1 MGAIEKVLEY
11 VLEKN
16 GVQSIISFIL
26 AFLMQILIPKDIYK
40 NIYDR
45 LPFENN
51 INVILVFVTQ
61 FLVIY
66 IILQFVLFLI
76 KKISHALRSQ
86 NTNISENAS
95 LIQIDQFQS
104 VADKWSEKDYSI
116 VMYLIKTQNQ
126 VPYITKY
133 VDSESILN
141 NDKLFAKTVESR
153 MEKVYEVNGNYVGDL
168 PTQYH
173 KFLLRPMFY
182 EYCKDVLN
190 KMGSLSHFERKTTDL
205 HQEDLL

>member
-1 MGAIEKVLEY
+1 MGALEKLIEY
-11 VLEKN
+11 VLDKN
-16 GVQSIISFIL
+16 GVRAIISFIL
-26 AFLMQILIPKDIYK
+26 AFLLQILIPKDTYKDIY
-40 NIYDR
+40 NR

-61 FLVIY
+61 FLLIY
-66 IILQFVLFLI
+66 IILQFVRFLI
-76 KKISHALRSQ
+76 QKISQAIESQ
-86 NTNISENAS
+86 NSNILENES
-95 LIQIDQFQS
+95 IIRIDQFQS

-116 VMYLIKTQNQ
+116 VMYLIETQNQ

-141 NDKLFAKTVESR
+141 NDQLFAKTVENR
-153 MEKVYEVNGNYVGDL
+153 MEKVHEANGNYVGDL
-168 PTQYH
+168 PTQYY
-173 KFLLRPMFY
+173 KFLLRSMFY